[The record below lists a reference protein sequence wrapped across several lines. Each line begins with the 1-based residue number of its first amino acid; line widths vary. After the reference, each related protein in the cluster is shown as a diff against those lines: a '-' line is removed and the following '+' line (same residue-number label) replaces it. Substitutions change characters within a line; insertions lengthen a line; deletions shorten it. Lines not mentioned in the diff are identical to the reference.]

1 MVGFQPFAFRG
12 RKMMAQNLCKHVI
25 KILLR
30 FWEYDEWNSSSTGL
44 ELILESRPIWQ
55 GIQFHGIFFWGFL
68 VSYPNFRSNLNFWL
82 PKSPCIIGELRGVD
96 FSTQSGVVHPPNRV
110 EVAAKDIR
118 LVVDEGETAIY
129 FHHGSG
135 MVSWV
140 SKQTLQGRG
149 KPVS

>member
-1 MVGFQPFAFRG
+1 MV
-12 RKMMAQNLCKHVI
+12 
-25 KILLR
+25 
-30 FWEYDEWNSSSTGL
+30 D
-44 ELILESRPIWQ
+44 
-55 GIQFHGIFFWGFL
+55 
-68 VSYPNFRSNLNFWL
+68 
-82 PKSPCIIGELRGVD
+82 
-96 FSTQSGVVHPPNRV
+96 PPNRV

-149 KPVS
+149 VFQSVEGTEAWNFGPENHSQFGEGTFLDVNHPSCKKQRKSQSH